1 MHTVEDGYIYSS
13 YPAMKD
19 VYSMPNYTQNHICL
33 VNNILIAVT
42 HDLTINAN
50 YRITIHKRIEGSS
63 GNDDAFK

>member
-1 MHTVEDGYIYSS
+1 
-13 YPAMKD
+13 MKD